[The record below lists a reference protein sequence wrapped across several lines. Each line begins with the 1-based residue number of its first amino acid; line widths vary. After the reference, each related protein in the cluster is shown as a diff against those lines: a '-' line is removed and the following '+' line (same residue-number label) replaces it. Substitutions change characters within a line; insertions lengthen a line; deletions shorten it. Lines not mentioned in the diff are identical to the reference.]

1 MANPCLLLWLE
12 APLQSWG
19 CESRFNRRETL
30 KFPTRSGI
38 LGLILCAMGAG
49 GPQTEWL
56 EKMSRYGQTVLSF
69 RREKGTR
76 ESQSRLTLCDFH
88 MVGSGYDDSDPW
100 QTLMIPKTLEGKKAV
115 GGGTKMT
122 FRYFLQDAAFA
133 VIAEIP
139 EEFSEVVDGAFQNP
153 CWDLYLGR
161 KCCVPT
167 DLVYR
172 GLFASENLA
181 KKSALEIAKS
191 KGLAWEFS
199 VIEGKHED
207 LGDVLSLSDVPVQF
221 GMYKKYADRQVT
233 VIYDRNNG

>member
-1 MANPCLLLWLE
+1 MTNPYLLLWLE

-19 CESRFNRRETL
+19 YESRFNRRETL

-56 EKMSRYGQTVLSF
+56 GKMSRYGQTVLSF
-69 RREKGTR
+69 RRENGMKDV
-76 ESQSRLTLCDFH
+76 QNRLPLCDFH

-139 EEFSEVVDGAFQNP
+139 EEFAEAIARAFQNP

-172 GLFASENLA
+172 GLFATEKLA
-181 KKSALEIAKS
+181 KKSALEIAKD
-191 KGLAWEFS
+191 KRLAWEFS
-199 VIEGKHED
+199 VIEGRHED
-207 LGDVLSLSDVPVQF
+207 LGDVLSLADVPVQF

-233 VIYDRNNG
+233 VIYDGNNG